1 MKGQEVYTTGEIA
14 KMAGVTTRTIRYYD
28 NKGILS
34 PSSHNSSGHR
44 LYTEL
49 DFTKLK
55 RILAL
60 KYLGLSLE
68 EVKNTESQSFE
79 KEEIMKSLRLQKNIM
94 KNKINYMKT
103 DLNAIESAEK
113 SIEDEVDPDWNKT
126 IDIIKILEDEKELLQ
141 QYMDSSNLD
150 ASIKLQDRFSSN
162 RHGWYKWTFNN

>member
-79 KEEIMKSLRLQKNIM
+79 KEEIMKSLRLQKI
-94 KNKINYMKT
+94 
-103 DLNAIESAEK
+103 
-113 SIEDEVDPDWNKT
+113 
-126 IDIIKILEDEKELLQ
+126 
-141 QYMDSSNLD
+141 
-150 ASIKLQDRFSSN
+150 
-162 RHGWYKWTFNN
+162 

>member
-1 MKGQEVYTTGEIA
+1 MKDQDVYTTGEIA

-44 LYTEL
+44 LYTES
-49 DFTKLK
+49 DFIKLK

-79 KEEIMKSLRLQKNIM
+79 KEDIISSLRLQKNIM
-94 KNKINYMKT
+94 KNKIN
-103 DLNAIESAEK
+103 
-113 SIEDEVDPDWNKT
+113 
-126 IDIIKILEDEKELLQ
+126 
-141 QYMDSSNLD
+141 
-150 ASIKLQDRFSSN
+150 F
-162 RHGWYKWTFNN
+162 